1 MENCTMDKITGI
13 ILAGG
18 KSQRMGKE
26 KASLK
31 IGETYLIEVIVGK
44 LKDFFEEI
52 ILIITNNSFK
62 YRFPGTRTVTDVVP
76 GKGPLGGIY
85 TGLLVSS
92 TKFNFFC
99 ACDMPFLNLNLLKFM
114 VSQINENDAVI
125 PIIKGFAEPLH
136 SIYSKNCLPAIKYQL
151 QTEDL
156 KIKNFFPRIKC
167 KYIPEDKIRKY
178 DPCLLSFFNLNTPQV
193 LESAKNLYNAMQC
206 DFGLKM

>member
-31 IGETYLIEVIVGK
+31 IGKTYLIEVIAGK
-44 LKDFFEEI
+44 IKDFFEEI
-52 ILIITNNSFK
+52 ILIITNDSFK
-62 YRFPGTRTVTDVVP
+62 YQFPGVRVVTDVVP

-85 TGLLVSS
+85 TGLLVSQS
-92 TKFNFFC
+92 KYNFIC
-99 ACDMPFLNLNLLKFM
+99 ACDMPLLNLNLLKFM

-125 PIIKGFAEPLH
+125 PIIKGFDEPLH
-136 SIYSKNCLPAIKYQL
+136 SIYSKSCLPAIKYQL
-151 QTEDL
+151 QTGDL

-167 KYIPEDKIRKY
+167 KYIPEDKIKKY
-178 DPCLLSFFNLNTPQV
+178 DPCLLSFINLNTPQA
-193 LESAKNLYNAMQC
+193 LELAKNLYNTM
-206 DFGLKM
+206 